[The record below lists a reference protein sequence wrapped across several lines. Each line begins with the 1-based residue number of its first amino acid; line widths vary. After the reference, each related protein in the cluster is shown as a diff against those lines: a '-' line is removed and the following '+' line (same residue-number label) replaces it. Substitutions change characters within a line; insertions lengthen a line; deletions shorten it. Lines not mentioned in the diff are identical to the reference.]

1 MILSNSTQNSNMTKL
16 VYQRSI
22 NSLADTLWN
31 KSRSNHDLRLVVVQE
46 NKNSITDFS
55 KLEDAGALKVPDY
68 EKEFFC

>member
-31 KSRSNHDLRLVVVQE
+31 KSRSNHDLRLVVVVQE
-46 NKNSITDFS
+46 NKNFNHGFLGTGKYPGKSRG
-55 KLEDAGALKVPDY
+55 L
-68 EKEFFC
+68 

>member
-31 KSRSNHDLRLVVVQE
+31 KSRSNHDLRLVAIVLE
-46 NKNSITDFS
+46 NKNFDH
-55 KLEDAGALKVPDY
+55 G
-68 EKEFFC
+68 FFETGGGFESPGL